1 MNQLNPDWLTEGHID
16 FEYKKYILLAYLQSV
31 SKSFDDKKL
40 YPFLADLLLHYN
52 NLVTIRKNKSFV
64 SNLFPK
70 EISKVDLENFTLE
83 YEKMLMDESYMEEV
97 EAILDF
103 AIPQLYSS
111 VEEGK
116 EIYQD
121 VEENLSIFPIG
132 IVSLNPESGY
142 MMLTKSSS
150 KEMRVYGYQI
160 TIFESASEKYR
171 GIKTDFIGEYLRSF
185 SNTFEEVKFQL
196 MKQFRNSGNHAAYA
210 VEARFDFP
218 LNETLL
224 PVAKRSLV
232 RYLYHAEEA

>member
-1 MNQLNPDWLTEGHID
+1 MNQLNSNWLTEGLLD

-31 SKSFDDKKL
+31 NKSFDEKKL
-40 YPFLADLLLHYN
+40 YPFLSDLLLHYN
-52 NLVTIRKNKSFV
+52 NLVTIKKNKTFV

-83 YEKMLMDESYMEEV
+83 YEKMIMDETYMAEV
-97 EAILDF
+97 EAILNY

-142 MMLTKSSS
+142 MMLAGSRS
-150 KEMRVYGYQI
+150 KETRVYSYHI
-160 TIFESASEKYR
+160 TIFESSNEKYR
-171 GIKTDFIGEYLRSF
+171 GIKTDFIGEYLRGF
-185 SNTFEEVKFQL
+185 SNTFEEIKLQL
-196 MKQFRNSGNHAAYA
+196 IKQFKNTSNYAAYA
-210 VEARFDFP
+210 VQARHDFP
-218 LNETLL
+218 LHETLL

-232 RYLYHAEEA
+232 RHIYSIAED